1 MGYYVSSQSTRYSV
15 VIMWAFGLYFAERR
29 KVERQEQ
36 GAARRRDW
44 QERYASRS
52 SRTGRNAPPSTS
64 ASSTSSS
71 NIVARADVSN
81 DVTNGAP
88 RLVTEYGSNSSEQT
102 VVTSPT
108 HVQVLEPEATSPH
121 QDGNVVSRRL
131 RGLFQRKAAKPDVE
145 TPAVA
150 ASGTHL
156 QAPGASGDVAPV
168 YSVSADGTSYVF
180 FSSFHLNFRF
190 GNHFFY
196 LVACHVCHN
205 WVGGDAWF
213 FRFDIIFLFASNIQN
228 GALIE
233 NFFF

>member
-1 MGYYVSSQSTRYSV
+1 
-15 VIMWAFGLYFAERR
+15 MWAFGLYFAERR

-64 ASSTSSS
+64 APSTSSS

-108 HVQVLEPEATSPH
+108 HVQVLEPEATSLH
-121 QDGNVVSRRL
+121 QGGNVVSRRL

-150 ASGTHL
+150 ATGTHL

-168 YSVSADGTSYVF
+168 YSVSADGTSFVF
-180 FSSFHLNFRF
+180 FSVS
-190 GNHFFY
+190 
-196 LVACHVCHN
+196 
-205 WVGGDAWF
+205 
-213 FRFDIIFLFASNIQN
+213 S
-228 GALIE
+228 
-233 NFFF
+233 